1 MENIIAILKK
11 ENIRITPQ
19 RQEMIAI
26 LKNTGGHFTA
36 EEIYQILVKQFPS
49 VSIATVYNNLKVFI
63 KLGFVQELQFGE
75 GLSKYEWIDEEHY
88 HVICTSCG
96 KIEDF
101 YYPQLK
107 EVEVFAQGLS
117 KFHINKHD
125 LQFYGTC
132 KECEAMKKE

>member
-11 ENIRITPQ
+11 ENIRVTPQ

-26 LKNTGGHFTA
+26 LKNTNDHFTA

-49 VSIATVYNNLKVFI
+49 VSIATVYNNLKLFI

-75 GLSKYEWIDEEHY
+75 GLSKYEWINEEHY
-88 HVICTSCG
+88 HIICTSCG

-107 EVEVFAQGLS
+107 EVEAFAQDLS

-125 LQFYGTC
+125 LQFYGIC
-132 KECEAMKKE
+132 KECKAMRKE